1 MQWLTICYDTIT
13 ISYGI
18 IICMCIVH
26 CTILSIYYDM
36 HTILY
41 AIVICKYIQDFLYV
55 MILYKDMLV
64 YSVCVSVA
72 GLTNDHVTIK
82 WKVIEL
88 WGDVRNNIE
97 YFDIRNS
104 LQ

>member
-18 IICMCIVH
+18 TICMCIVH
-26 CTILSIYYDM
+26 GTSLSIYYDM

-64 YSVCVSVA
+64 YSVCVSVT

-82 WKVIEL
+82 WKVVEL
-88 WGDVRNNIE
+88 WRDVRNNFE
-97 YFDIRNS
+97 YFDIQNS